1 MSSISIA
8 NIEPGMI
15 LEADLLTPE
24 GRFLLPQGTELSAEH
39 IRVCKAWGVNQ
50 ADIAGYDQEEVNKAR
65 LARIDPEILSK
76 SKTYLKPFLKGW
88 NIRNPANKEIVRIAI
103 EQIADRIKSGS
114 FASSNYEDST
124 GTADKDTRISLSD
137 WSNVSALG
145 LVRKQSTLIS
155 LPDTFFK
162 IMEVMESPFSSA
174 NHIADVVSK
183 DISLSAKLLR
193 LVNSAFYGFPSKI
206 DSISR
211 AVAILGTKELTSLAM
226 GISLVRAFEGVSL
239 DIFSMEDF
247 WKHSIGCGVFG
258 GLIAS
263 RQTGLSQER
272 FFVAGLLHDI
282 GHLIMIKVI
291 PDAFIEAVTLSRA
304 QRIPVFQAENK
315 LLGFDHARLGGL
327 LCKEWKIPVALEQMI
342 HFHHDPLKSGN
353 VSEAAIIHQ
362 ANTLAV
368 STWPETSR
376 EGVFPPMNEKS
387 WESTGLRVGDIS
399 ALVQQADRRIN
410 EIMHIFLTREKQ

>member
-1 MSSISIA
+1 MSSISIG

-15 LEADLLTPE
+15 LEADLRTAE
-24 GRFLLPQGTELSAEH
+24 GRFLLPQGTELTAEH
-39 IRVCKAWGVNQ
+39 IKICKAWGVNQ
-50 ADIAGYDQEEVNKAR
+50 ADIVGYDQEKINKAR
-65 LARIDPEILSK
+65 LARIDPEILKK
-76 SKTYLKPFLKGW
+76 SKAYLKPFLSGW
-88 NIRNPANKEIVRIAI
+88 DISNPVNKEIIRIAV
-103 EQIADRIKSGS
+103 EQISGRMEAGDFS
-114 FASSNYEDST
+114 SSNYEDFTQKAENGKQKS
-124 GTADKDTRISLSD
+124 SSD
-137 WSNVSALG
+137 WSHVSALG

-183 DISLSAKLLR
+183 DMSLSAKLLR

-247 WKHSIGCGVFG
+247 WKHSIACGVFA

-282 GHLIMIKVI
+282 GHLIMIKII
-291 PDAFIEAVTLSRA
+291 PDAFIEAVTLSRV
-304 QRIPVFQAENK
+304 QKIPVFQAENK

-342 HFHHDPLKSGN
+342 RFHHEPLKSGN
-353 VSEAAIIHQ
+353 VAESSIIHQ

-376 EGVFPPMNEKS
+376 EGVFPPASKKS
-387 WESTGLRVGDIS
+387 WQITRLQVGDIYP
-399 ALVQQADRRIN
+399 LVQQADRRIK
-410 EIMHIFLTREKQ
+410 EIMHIFLTRE